1 MHAKTSFV
9 ARALLALAL
18 LVGFYALALALSG
31 LLLYIPYAEWTYGRR
46 FHIKIALAC
55 VAGAFAILKGSVFVG
70 GAEFTP
76 PGPEISERDHP
87 RLFALIHDVAAQMR
101 TGVPRRVFLVPDVNA
116 FVTEVGGFM
125 GFGTE
130 RVMGIGVGMLA
141 IDSVSELKATIAHE
155 FGHYAGGDTRLG
167 GIIYRTRGAIFG
179 VLGQLGDGVLS
190 KPFEW
195 YAKLFMRISQGV
207 SRAQELAADRASVA
221 IAGKQAHISGLE
233 RESRGGVL
241 FQRFM
246 SNEVEPLLKSGFRPD
261 NLYVGFRDY
270 TLELERRGA
279 LPSIDA
285 MLKEQ
290 TTSPYDTHPALPER
304 IAYAQKLEARALAS
318 DDTPSITLLDNAD
331 AVQERIT
338 EILAAGYAGQQ
349 KSLECVR
356 WDEVAARVHVPKLHE
371 SSAESTSVVARA
383 LGGEANPRAALR
395 TLVARVEQSRL
406 VELALQLEP
415 RLAEAPEEVRA
426 QVSEFV
432 VQRHVGML
440 LGAALVERGG
450 AWASPVGAPH
460 CVTLGSE
467 TLEPFALASDAL
479 SDPSKRSA
487 LLALAQA

>member
-1 MHAKTSFV
+1 MHAKTSFI
-9 ARALLALAL
+9 ARALLALVL
-18 LVGFYALALALSG
+18 LVGFYALALSLSG
-31 LLLYIPYAEWTYGRR
+31 ALLYIPYAEWTYGHR
-46 FHIKIALAC
+46 FHVKIAFAC

-70 GAEFTP
+70 RAEFTP
-76 PGPEISERDHP
+76 PGPEITERDHP
-87 RLFALIHDVAAQMR
+87 RLFALIRDVAGRMH
-101 TGVPRRVFLVPDVNA
+101 TSMPRRVFLVPDVNA

-167 GIIYRTRGAIFG
+167 GIIYRTRAAIFG

-195 YAKLFMRISQGV
+195 YAKLFMRISHGV

-241 FQRFM
+241 FHRFM
-246 SNEVEPLLKSGFRPD
+246 DNEVEPLLKAGFRPD

-270 TLELERRGA
+270 THELERRGA

-304 IAYAQKLEARALAS
+304 IAYAHKLEASPVPS
-318 DDTPSITLLDNAD
+318 DDTPSISLLDNAD
-331 AVQERIT
+331 AVQEQIT
-338 EILAAGYAGQQ
+338 AVLAAGYAGQE
-349 KSLECVR
+349 KALECVR
-356 WDEVAARVHVPKLHE
+356 WDQVAARVHVPKLHE
-371 SSAESTSVVARA
+371 GSAESASVVARA
-383 LGGEANPRAALR
+383 LGGEASPRAALR
-395 TLVARVEQSRL
+395 TLLARLEQARVG
-406 VELALQLEP
+406 ELAVQLEP
-415 RLAEAPEEVRA
+415 RLSEAPEAIRA

-440 LGAALVERGG
+440 LGGALVERGG
-450 AWASPVGAPH
+450 AWISPVGAPH
-460 CVTLGSE
+460 SVTLGSE
-467 TLEPFALASDAL
+467 TIEPFALASDAVG
-479 SDPSKRSA
+479 DPSKRA
-487 LLALAQA
+487 PLLELAQA